1 MRLKAKCLEKIG
13 SEELTC
19 SQGQNPERASSPA
32 SLLSFT
38 PSSPAQPCLSFR
50 ERAASA
56 GGRGRMGLVGI
67 WLWRGWGLRRQEI
80 CPCLHVY

>member
-1 MRLKAKCLEKIG
+1 MRLKAKCLEKKG

-38 PSSPAQPCLSFR
+38 PSSPAQPCFILQGKSCFCWW
-50 ERAASA
+50 ERKDGSCWYLAVEGLGTEEA
-56 GGRGRMGLVGI
+56 GNMPLFA
-67 WLWRGWGLRRQEI
+67 
-80 CPCLHVY
+80 